1 MKMRSHFVLIALA
14 LFSCF
19 SSKLATGYA
28 QGTAFTYQGRLTSG
42 NSPVNGSY
50 DLTFALF
57 NAPSGGSAVAG
68 PVTTNAVA
76 VSNGLFAVGLDFGS
90 GIFNGAAYWLE
101 IGVRTNGV
109 GGFTSL
115 VPRQALNPAPY
126 AIFAEG
132 ANAAGLNGTLPP
144 ASLGGTYGNVVNFN
158 NGANGFDGSFYG
170 QFYGSTF
177 TGGIFTGAFVGSGS
191 GLGDVWHTGGN
202 LGTTAGLNFL
212 GTTDNQPLEL
222 HVNGVRALRLE
233 PTPTNGAVNVLGGS
247 PNNFVAHGVVG
258 ATIGGGGALNYSGA
272 AYSNSVS
279 FDFGTI
285 GGGYANLVNGF
296 AGVVAGGYNNA
307 NNGFAGFMGAGDGN
321 TIVGNGGGDGAVIG
335 GGYGN
340 TNGGSAAT
348 ISGGQSNFIDSTA
361 DHAGIGS
368 GQFNTVQS
376 GADHAAIGG
385 GYGNTVGTNNSL
397 SVIGGGQVNT
407 ANSMWATI
415 GGGYG
420 NNAGYVGTVAGGD
433 GNGANGNFSFVGG
446 GYQNIASAQAGFVGG
461 GYNNTNAGFM
471 SLIGGGRLN
480 TVFSNAFYATI
491 GGGYANYAS
500 GGLATI
506 AGGDQNFAAGDA
518 FAAGHRAK
526 ANNFGAF
533 VWADSTD
540 ADFASTANNQF
551 AVRASGGVAFVT
563 GGAGMTL
570 DGQPIV
576 SGIYSNTVILTNAN
590 NTFAGN
596 GAGLS
601 NVNAALLN
609 GLPSSAFIQNQSAGP
624 QAASFN
630 INGTAQ
636 VLGLIRSGSEVGT
649 SNAPSPAGL
658 VIRRVNS
665 TTPGSG
671 QVVARSDVLTLQRD
685 GSNGGLLIAYPAG
698 AGEQTI
704 AAMGINNTG
713 GQVNF
718 FQTLAS
724 QATAGTVQIYL
735 DSQSVVYAQI
745 SFGNTYLAG
754 HLTQV
759 TITRAYNDNYWVGT
773 VTSTYN
779 Q

>member
-1 MKMRSHFVLIALA
+1 MKMRSHCVLIALA

-28 QGTAFTYQGRLTSG
+28 QGTAFTYQGRLSNG
-42 NSPVNGSY
+42 NSPANGSY

-57 NAPSGGSAVAG
+57 NVSSGGSAVAG
-68 PVTTNAVA
+68 PVATNAVA
-76 VSNGLFAVGLDFGS
+76 VSNGLFAVGIDFGS
-90 GIFNGAAYWLE
+90 GVFNGTAYWLE
-101 IGVRTNGV
+101 IGVRTNGAA
-109 GGFTSL
+109 GFTTL
-115 VPRQALNPAPY
+115 VPRQPLSPAPY

-132 ANAAGLNGTLPP
+132 AN
-144 ASLGGTYGNVVNFN
+144 LGGTYGRAVNFN
-158 NGANGFDGSFYG
+158 NGANIFDGSFYG

-202 LGTTAGLNFL
+202 LGTTAGLDFV
-212 GTTDNQPLEL
+212 GTTDYQPLEL
-222 HVNGVRALRLE
+222 HVNGVRAFRLE

-247 PNNFVAHGVVG
+247 PNNFVAGGIVG
-258 ATIGGGGALNYSGA
+258 GTIGGGGALNYAGA
-272 AYSNSVS
+272 AYSNSVT

-307 NNGFAGFMGAGDGN
+307 NNGFAGFIGARDGN

-348 ISGGQSNFIDSTA
+348 ISGGQYNFIDSTA
-361 DHAGIGS
+361 NH
-368 GQFNTVQS
+368 T
-376 GADHAAIGG
+376 AIGG
-385 GYGNTVGTNNSL
+385 GEVNIVLSGAGWSTIGGGVGNTVGTNNSL
-397 SVIGGGQVNT
+397 SVIAGGQANT
-407 ANSMWATI
+407 ANSMWATL

-420 NNAGYVGTVAGGD
+420 NSAGYVGTVAGGD
-433 GNGANGNFSFVGG
+433 GNAASGNFSFVGG
-446 GYQNIASAQAGFVGG
+446 GYQNTAGAQAGVVGG
-461 GYNNTNAGFM
+461 GYYNTNAGFM
-471 SLIGGGRLN
+471 SLIGAGRLN
-480 TVFSNAFYATI
+480 TVQSNAFYATL
-491 GGGYANYAS
+491 GGGYSNYAA

-506 AGGDQNFAAGDA
+506 AGGDQNFAAFNA

-526 ANNFGAF
+526 AYNFGSF
-533 VWADSTD
+533 VWADTTE

-570 DGQPIV
+570 DGQPLV
-576 SGIYSNTVILTNAN
+576 SGTYSNTVILTNAS

-609 GLPSSAFIQNQSAGP
+609 GLPSAAFIQNQNAGP

-630 INGTAQ
+630 INGTATTSTLVVSSNAQ
-636 VLGLIRSGSEVGT
+636 VLGLIRSGSEAGT
-649 SNAPSPAGL
+649 SQPPNPAGL
-658 VIRRVNS
+658 VLRRVNS
-665 TTPGSG
+665 TNPASG
-671 QVVARSDVLTLQRD
+671 QVIARSDLLTLQRD
-685 GSNGGLLIAYPAG
+685 GSNGGLQIAYPAG

-724 QATAGTVQIYL
+724 QATPGTVQIYL
-735 DSQSVVYAQI
+735 DAQSVVYAQI

-754 HLTQV
+754 HVTQV
-759 TITRAYNDNYWVGT
+759 TLTRASNDNYWVGT